1 MWCISR
7 WYTIVVLNKEQLKP
21 SWLLIPLCQPLL
33 PAADFLNEFK
43 VDLKNNNDQLTTA
56 ADFKWIQR
64 GIKK

>member
-1 MWCISR
+1 MYIQ
-7 WYTIVVLNKEQLKP
+7 VVYCSVKQGATETELAADSNLSSP
-21 SWLLIPLCQPLL
+21 QPLL

-56 ADFKWIQR
+56 ADFQRIQR